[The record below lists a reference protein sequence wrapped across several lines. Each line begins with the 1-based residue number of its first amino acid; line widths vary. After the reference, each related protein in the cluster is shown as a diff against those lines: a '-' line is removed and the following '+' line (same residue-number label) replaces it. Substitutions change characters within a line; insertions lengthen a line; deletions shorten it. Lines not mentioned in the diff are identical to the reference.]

1 MKSDQSHEVL
11 IINCGSS
18 SLKFAWLNVG
28 TGIARAKGI
37 AERIADAGTNIRLE
51 LDGNTVEKAIPGA
64 DHGSALLE
72 LVGLCWPGGAL
83 PSGLCAVGHRVVHG
97 GEYFREPCLIDAEA
111 IAKIEACAELAPLH
125 NPANSLGI
133 RIAMEHF
140 PTLPQVA
147 VFDTAF
153 HQSMPKSAYI
163 YAVPYSWYAEHK
175 VRRYGFHGTSHQ
187 FVSAEA
193 ARLLGRPIDNFQ
205 LVTAHLGNG
214 CSVCAVRDGRSV
226 ETSMGLTP
234 SEGLVMGTRSGDIDP
249 NLTEFIAEKIGLNSH
264 QVNDIINR
272 KSGLI
277 GISELSS
284 DMRTLVTAALHG
296 NEKAAL
302 AIEIFCYRLAR
313 HVLAVCAALDR
324 IDALVFTGGIGENC
338 VEVRAKTL
346 QYLAF
351 LRPEIDHDRNS
362 VHGRESDGRITQD
375 HAAGLTALVV
385 PTNEEWMIGR
395 FTLQLCQ
402 KLTRN
407 GTEEQ

>member
-1 MKSDQSHEVL
+1 
-11 IINCGSS
+11 
-18 SLKFAWLNVG
+18 
-28 TGIARAKGI
+28 
-37 AERIADAGTNIRLE
+37 
-51 LDGNTVEKAIPGA
+51 
-64 DHGSALLE
+64 
-72 LVGLCWPGGAL
+72 
-83 PSGLCAVGHRVVHG
+83 
-97 GEYFREPCLIDAEA
+97 
-111 IAKIEACAELAPLH
+111 
-125 NPANSLGI
+125 
-133 RIAMEHF
+133 
-140 PTLPQVA
+140 
-147 VFDTAF
+147 
-153 HQSMPKSAYI
+153 
-163 YAVPYSWYAEHK
+163 
-175 VRRYGFHGTSHQ
+175 
-187 FVSAEA
+187 
-193 ARLLGRPIDNFQ
+193 
-205 LVTAHLGNG
+205 
-214 CSVCAVRDGRSV
+214 
-226 ETSMGLTP
+226 
-234 SEGLVMGTRSGDIDP
+234 
-249 NLTEFIAEKIGLNSH
+249 
-264 QVNDIINR
+264 
-272 KSGLI
+272 
-277 GISELSS
+277 
-284 DMRTLVTAALHG
+284 MRTLVTAALHG